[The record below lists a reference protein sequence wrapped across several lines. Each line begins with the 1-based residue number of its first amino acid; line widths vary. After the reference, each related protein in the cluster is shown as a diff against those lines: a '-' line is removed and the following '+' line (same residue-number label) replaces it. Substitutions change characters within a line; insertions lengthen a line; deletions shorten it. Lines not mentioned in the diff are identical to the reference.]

1 MAKGV
6 LVHRPDSIYDDLP
19 WERYQFPSRYL
30 NRIKQ
35 MVGDWIVYYEP
46 RRSSG
51 RSGYNA
57 IARIQQVI
65 PDPTTDG
72 MFIALIEPG
81 SYQPLEQFVPYHSTE
96 TGYLESGLN
105 DADGNL
111 NRGLMQWS
119 VRPLSEQDF
128 SRIVELSSSIQNT
141 FLPREGFPEQVGG
154 FAETQ
159 QPFIFEDERS
169 RSETLIRKLDR
180 SRSFRRQVLE
190 AYDSRCAITGLK
202 LINGGGRAEVEAAH
216 IRPVEANG
224 PDHVRNG
231 IALSGTVHWMFDKGL
246 IGLTDNAEI
255 IISRHVNDQDQI
267 RAIINKSG
275 HARLPDNPI
284 HCPHPAFLAWHREHR
299 LKA

>member
-19 WERYQFPSRYL
+19 WNRYQFPSRYL
-30 NRIKQ
+30 NRMKQ
-35 MVGDWIVYYEP
+35 IVGDWIVYYEP

-57 IARIQQVI
+57 IAKIGEII
-65 PDPTTDG
+65 PDPTIDG
-72 MFIALIEPG
+72 MYIAIIEPR
-81 SYQPLEQFVPYHSTE
+81 SYQPLEKFVPYYSGE
-96 TGYLESGLN
+96 NGYLESDLI
-105 DADGNL
+105 DANGSL

-128 SRIVELSSSIQNT
+128 CRIIELSSSLLDT
-141 FLPREGFPEQVGG
+141 LLPREGFPEPISG

-159 QPFIFEDERS
+159 QPFAFEDERS
-169 RSETLIRKLDR
+169 RTEMLIRKLDR
-180 SRSFRRQVLE
+180 NRSFRRQVLE

-246 IGLTDNAEI
+246 IALNDNAEI
-255 IISRHVNDQDQI
+255 IISRHVNDPDQI
-267 RAIINKSG
+267 RAMINRSG
-275 HARLPDNPI
+275 HAQLPDNPI
-284 HCPHPAFLAWHREHR
+284 HCPHPAFLAWHRENR

>member
-19 WERYQFPSRYL
+19 WKRYQSPPRYL

-35 MVGDWIVYYEP
+35 MIGDWIVYYEP

-57 IARIQQVI
+57 IAKIDEI
-65 PDPTTDG
+65 ISDPAIDG
-72 MFIALIEPG
+72 MYIAMIEPR
-81 SYQPLEQFVPYHSTE
+81 SYQPLEQFVPYYLNE
-96 TGYLESGLN
+96 TGYLESDLN
-105 DADGNL
+105 DASGSL

-119 VRPLSEQDF
+119 VRPLSEPDF
-128 SRIVELSSSIQNT
+128 SRIIELSSSLLDT
-141 FLPREGFPEQVGG
+141 LLPRESFPEAIGG

-159 QPFIFEDERS
+159 QPFVFEDERS
-169 RSETLIRKLDR
+169 RSEMLIRKPDR
-180 SRSFRRQVLE
+180 NRSFRRQVLE
-190 AYDSRCAITGLK
+190 AYDSRCAITGLR

-216 IRPVEANG
+216 IRPVEADG

-231 IALSGTVHWMFDKGL
+231 LALSGTVHWMFDKGL
-246 IGLTDNAEI
+246 IGLSDNAEI
-255 IISRHVNDQDQI
+255 LISRHINEPDQI
-267 RAIINKSG
+267 RALINKSG
-275 HARLPDNPI
+275 HARLPDSPI
-284 HCPHPAFLAWHREHR
+284 HGPHPGFLKWHQDNR

>member
-57 IARIQQVI
+57 IAIIQEVI
-65 PDPTTDG
+65 PDPTVDG
-72 MFIALIEPG
+72 MFIALIQPG
-81 SYQPLEQFVPYHSTE
+81 SYQPLEQFVPYHSSE
-96 TGYLESGLN
+96 TGYLESSLN
-105 DADGNL
+105 DSDGNL
-111 NRGLMQWS
+111 NRTLMQWS
-119 VRPLSEQDF
+119 VRPLSEHDF
-128 SRIVELSSSIQNT
+128 SRIIELSSSIEDT
-141 FLPREGFPEQVGG
+141 LLPREGFPEQVSG
-154 FAETQ
+154 FAESQ
-159 QPFIFEDERS
+159 QPFVFEDERS
-169 RSETLIRKLDR
+169 RSETLVRKLDR

-255 IISRHVNDQDQI
+255 VISRHVNDPSQI
-267 RAIINKSG
+267 RGMINKSG
-275 HARLPDNPI
+275 KARLPENPI
-284 HCPHPAFLAWHREHR
+284 HCPHPAFLAWHRKHR